1 MQMSELKPAVGYCR
15 FSSNMQREE
24 SIDAQKRIITKYA
37 EVYGYTVTEWY
48 CDEAKSGTTTN
59 RPEFKR
65 LMDDIENNRIQ
76 NLIVHKLDRF
86 SRSIRDTLDCLSVL
100 QEHHVAFMSVAE
112 KIDSTPAGSLMTTV
126 IQALNEYYVQN
137 LATEV
142 LKGQRE
148 NAFKGLW
155 TGGIAPLGYDIVD
168 KRMVINEDE
177 AKAVRLIYE
186 MSADGYGYGQ
196 IIDRLNL
203 LGYKTKRGQPFGKN
217 SLHDLIRNEKY
228 KGVYVFNLRAA
239 KKGRNRKRNN
249 HAYKHDEEIIRI
261 PNGCPAIVSED
272 LWNRANSTLR
282 VTGKYKTN
290 AKQPYLLSGLLVCGE
305 CGAKMHGNLR
315 KTPSGNQYTTYRCNV
330 KNNRRTCSS
339 KEIHAAPL
347 DKFVLDMVFKNYFT
361 EERLPVIAKQVNRQ
375 MRENILNDETLL
387 KAKEELHTKIHIRD
401 TLIQTIVKTG
411 EIDAISQQIKQL
423 EIEIKKLRQ
432 FVSNAEKGTTATITA
447 DDVRDFL
454 QPLRERF
461 QSAECNE
468 QVKVILSQII
478 DRIVVYRD
486 RADIYLKMQFE
497 NAQDGVKKESEEEKN
512 IENVIPTFTPT
523 YFQGVSVS
531 MTDVAKRKPDYKPLR
546 DMSALLKGRT
556 YEMPEFDAE
565 AVRSR
570 YTAS

>member
-1 MQMSELKPAVGYCR
+1 MLDEHNCVFISVVERIDDSPAG
-15 FSSNMQREE
+15 
-24 SIDAQKRIITKYA
+24 K
-37 EVYGYTVTEWY
+37 
-48 CDEAKSGTTTN
+48 
-59 RPEFKR
+59 
-65 LMDDIENNRIQ
+65 
-76 NLIVHKLDRF
+76 
-86 SRSIRDTLDCLSVL
+86 
-100 QEHHVAFMSVAE
+100 FMSNIFVAISE
-112 KIDSTPAGSLMTTV
+112 HYSD
-126 IQALNEYYVQN
+126 N
-137 LATEV
+137 LAMEV
-142 LKGQRE
+142 MKGLRE
-148 NAFKGLW
+148 NAFKGWW
-155 TGGIAPLGYDIVD
+155 TGGVPPLGYDVVD
-168 KRMVINEDE
+168 KRLTVNEEE

-249 HAYKHDEEIIRI
+249 HAYKREEEIIRI
-261 PNGCPAIVSED
+261 PGGCPAIVSED

-315 KTPSGNQYTTYRCNV
+315 KTSSGNQYTTYRCNV
-330 KNNRRTCSS
+330 KNNQRTCHS

-361 EERLPVIAKQVNRQ
+361 EERLPVIAEQVNRQ
-375 MRENILNDETLL
+375 MRENILNDETLV
-387 KAKEELHTKIHIRD
+387 KVKEELQTKIHTRD
-401 TLIQTIVKTG
+401 ILIKTIVKTG
-411 EIDAISQQIKQL
+411 AIDAISQQIKQL
-423 EIEIKKLRQ
+423 ADDIKKLQQ
-432 FVSNAEKGTTATITA
+432 FVSNAEKGTAAKITA
-447 DDVRDFL
+447 DDVRDYL

-497 NAQDGVKKESEEEKN
+497 NAQESVKKESEEEKN

-531 MTDVAKRKPDYKPLR
+531 MTDVAKHKPDFKPIR

-556 YEMPEFDAE
+556 YEMPEFDME

>member
-1 MQMSELKPAVGYCR
+1 MSELKPAVGYCR

-24 SIDAQKRIITKYA
+24 SIDAQKRAITNYANDNGFII
-37 EVYGYTVTEWY
+37 TEWY
-48 CDEAKSGTTTN
+48 CDEAKSGRTAD
-59 RPEFKR
+59 RPEFQR
-65 LMDDIENNRIQ
+65 MMDDVKNDKIQ
-76 NLIVHKLDRF
+76 YLIVHKLDRF
-86 SRSIRDTLDCLSVL
+86 TRSVWDYAENKNMLEEHNCVFISVGERIDDTPSGK
-100 QEHHVAFMSVAE
+100 FMSNMIIAISE
-112 KIDSTPAGSLMTTV
+112 HYS
-126 IQALNEYYVQN
+126 NN

-142 LKGQRE
+142 MKGQRE

-155 TGGIAPLGYDIVD
+155 TGGVAPLGYDVVD
-168 KRMVINEDE
+168 KRLVINEDE

-228 KGVYVFNLRAA
+228 KGVYVFNLRSA

-249 HAYKHDEEIIRI
+249 HAYKREEEIIRI
-261 PNGCPAIVSED
+261 PGGCPAIVSED

-330 KNNRRTCSS
+330 KNNQRTCHS

-361 EERLPVIAKQVNRQ
+361 EERLPVIAEQVNRQ
-375 MRENILNDETLL
+375 MRENILNDETLV
-387 KAKEELHTKIHIRD
+387 KAKEELQTKIHTRD
-401 TLIQTIVKTG
+401 ILIKTIVKTG

-423 EIEIKKLRQ
+423 ADDIKKLQQ
-432 FVSNAEKGTTATITA
+432 FVSNAEKGTAAKITA

-497 NAQDGVKKESEEEKN
+497 NARESVKKESEEEKN

-523 YFQGVSVS
+523 YFQGISVS
-531 MTDVAKRKPDYKPLR
+531 MTDVAKHKPDYKPLR

>member
-1 MQMSELKPAVGYCR
+1 MSELKPAVGYCR

-24 SIDAQKRIITKYA
+24 SIDAQKRAIERYA
-37 EVYGYTVTEWY
+37 EIHGYTITEWY
-48 CDEAKSGTTTN
+48 CDEARSGTTTN
-59 RPEFKR
+59 RPEFQR
-65 LMDDIENNRIQ
+65 LMDDIENDKVET
-76 NLIVHKLDRF
+76 LIVHKLDRF
-86 SRSIRDTLDCLSVL
+86 SRSQRDTWDCVMLFEDHHTTFRSVSE
-100 QEHHVAFMSVAE
+100 Q
-112 KIDSTPAGSLMTTV
+112 IDFSPSGLMMTGV
-126 IQALNEYYVQN
+126 MQSLNEYYVKN
-137 LATEV
+137 LANEV
-142 LKGQRE
+142 LKGLRE
-148 NAFKGLW
+148 NAYKGLW

-168 KRMVINEDE
+168 KRMVINEGE

-249 HAYKHDEEIIRI
+249 HAYKREEEIIRI
-261 PNGCPAIVSED
+261 PGGCPAIVSED

-290 AKQPYLLSGLLVCGE
+290 ARQPYLLSGLLVCGE

-315 KTPSGNQYTTYRCNV
+315 KTPSGNQYMTYRCNV
-330 KNNRRTCSS
+330 KNNKRTCSS

-361 EERLPVIAKQVNRQ
+361 EERLPVIAEQVNRQ

-387 KAKEELHTKIHIRD
+387 KAKEELQTKIHIRD

-423 EIEIKKLRQ
+423 ETEIKKLQQ
-432 FVSNAEKGTTATITA
+432 FVSNAEKGTAARITA
-447 DDVRDFL
+447 DDVRDYL

-497 NAQDGVKKESEEEKN
+497 NAQESVKEESEEVKN
-512 IENVIPTFTPT
+512 VETAIPTFTPT
-523 YFQGVSVS
+523 YFQGISVS
-531 MTDVAKRKPDYKPLR
+531 MADVTKRKPDYKPLR

-556 YEMPEFDAE
+556 YEMPEFDME

>member
-1 MQMSELKPAVGYCR
+1 MSELKPAVGYCR
-15 FSSNMQREE
+15 FSSSMQREE
-24 SIDAQKRIITKYA
+24 SIDAQKRAITNYA
-37 EVYGYTVTEWY
+37 NDYGYTITEWY
-48 CDEAKSGTTTN
+48 CDEAKSGRTAD
-59 RPEFKR
+59 RPEFQR
-65 LMDDIENNRIQ
+65 MMDDVKNGKIQ
-76 NLIVHKLDRF
+76 YLIVHKLDRF
-86 SRSIRDTLDCLSVL
+86 SRNVCDYAENKYMLDEHNCVFKSVV
-100 QEHHVAFMSVAE
+100 ERIDDSPAGKFMSNIFVAISE
-112 KIDSTPAGSLMTTV
+112 HYSD
-126 IQALNEYYVQN
+126 N

-142 LKGQRE
+142 MKGLRE
-148 NAFKGLW
+148 NAFKGWW
-155 TGGIAPLGYDIVD
+155 TGGVPPLGYDVVD
-168 KRMVINEDE
+168 KRLTVNEEE

-249 HAYKHDEEIIRI
+249 HAYKREEEIIRI
-261 PNGCPAIVSED
+261 PGGCPAIVSED

-315 KTPSGNQYTTYRCNV
+315 KTSSGNQYTTYRCNV
-330 KNNRRTCSS
+330 KKNQRTCHS

-361 EERLPVIAKQVNRQ
+361 EERLPVIAEQVNRQ
-375 MRENILNDETLL
+375 MRENILNDETLV
-387 KAKEELHTKIHIRD
+387 KVKEELQTKIHTRD
-401 TLIQTIVKTG
+401 ILIKTIVKTG

-423 EIEIKKLRQ
+423 ADDIKKLQQ
-432 FVSNAEKGTTATITA
+432 FVSNAEKGNAAKITA
-447 DDVRDFL
+447 DDVRDYL

-497 NAQDGVKKESEEEKN
+497 NAQESVKKESEEEKN

-523 YFQGVSVS
+523 YYQGISVS
-531 MTDVAKRKPDYKPLR
+531 MTDVTKRKPDFKPIR

-556 YEMPEFDAE
+556 YEMPEFDME